1 MALTRARDE
10 KTTRRRSVPRAS
22 RRAPESEAKSV
33 AGLGAKLKSARER
46 NGISV
51 RGFARSV
58 DVSPSLVS
66 QIENGLVMPSVGTL
80 HAMVSELG
88 IGLDELF
95 PGKPKPSTNGHQEPS
110 AAERPGPVRRRSNRE
125 VIRLADGVRWE
136 LLTPSPDPELEFLY
150 VVYEAGAESCEEDML
165 VRHGGME
172 YAYLLSG
179 RLGVRIGF
187 NQYELGAGDSISFD
201 AQSPHRLWTIGA
213 RPAVAIWAILNRSGD
228 RRTRKTHWV
237 RASQPENENAAKHS
251 TRGGK
256 RRR

>member
-1 MALTRARDE
+1 MALTRTRDD
-10 KTTRRRSVPRAS
+10 KTTRRPPSA
-22 RRAPESEAKSV
+22 RRNAESEPKSV
-33 AGLGAKLKSARER
+33 ARLGAKLKAARER

-95 PGKPKPSTNGHQEPS
+95 PGKPKPSANGHQEPP

-187 NQYELGAGDSISFD
+187 NRYELGAGDSISFD

-213 RPAVAIWAILNRSGD
+213 KPAVAVWAILNRSGD

-237 RASQPENENAAKHS
+237 RAAQPQKEEKENAARRS
-251 TRGGK
+251 TRK
-256 RRR
+256 SERRR